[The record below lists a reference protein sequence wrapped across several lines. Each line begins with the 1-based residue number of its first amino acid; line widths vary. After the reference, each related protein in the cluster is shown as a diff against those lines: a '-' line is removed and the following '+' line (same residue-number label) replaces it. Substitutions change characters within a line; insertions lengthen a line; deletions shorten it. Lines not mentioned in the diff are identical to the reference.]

1 LIGDTEEEVV
11 SPVPRRGKRKA
22 LSAELPRVEVILGQF
37 MNDFDAREIGRQR
50 FSLAT
55 PLGRRNN
62 FLFSGFID
70 GLYDAFR
77 FIEQGQLRRCRIS
90 RLLGLT
96 SE

>member
-1 LIGDTEEEVV
+1 
-11 SPVPRRGKRKA
+11 
-22 LSAELPRVEVILGQF
+22 